1 MLPRMYTE
9 KPEGKY
15 DYDRQK
21 KNAFYTSIAHVK
33 PLNLFLANW
42 YFVPDYLLYLSSQ
55 AKISKN

>member
-21 KNAFYTSIAHVK
+21 KMPFILQSPT
-33 PLNLFLANW
+33 
-42 YFVPDYLLYLSSQ
+42 LSP
-55 AKISKN
+55 